1 MALSVEQK
9 QMRFLAVVL
18 PSLTLCTHTLLALSF
33 LLPGSDPNRA
43 VFSITYNAIAGSAS
57 ILGLVGAIR
66 VSTQATFFIP
76 AIRATGGPWMGPAY
90 TIVHAITLSFVTIAL
105 VNLILPFDFRLL
117 NPVIPSYAVD
127 GSLLCRDI
135 DAGFGWDDEWLE
147 KCSMTFIVVKF
158 AIAGLGLSLMGA
170 QWWALCSVRA
180 WGQELGEQD
189 RSGEGDMEKAGLVRR
204 DDLMFDEKTG
214 F

>member
-1 MALSVEQK
+1 
-9 QMRFLAVVL
+9 MRFLAVVL

-76 AIRATGGPWMGPAY
+76 AILSAY

-170 QWWALCSVRA
+170 QWWALCSVRS
-180 WGQELGEQD
+180 WGQELGTDD
-189 RSGEGDMEKAGLVRR
+189 RSGEGDVEKAGLVRR
-204 DDLMFDEKTG
+204 DDYMFDEKTG

>member
-1 MALSVEQK
+1 MALSSEQK

-57 ILGLVGAIR
+57 MLGLVGAIWLLPR
-66 VSTQATFFIP
+66 LVS
-76 AIRATGGPWMGPAY
+76 AY

-127 GSLLCRDI
+127 GPLLCRDI

-180 WGQELGEQD
+180 WGQELGGPD
-189 RSGEGDMEKAGLVRR
+189 RNREGDVEKAGLEQSDGMRY
-204 DDLMFDEKTG
+204 DEKTG

>member
-66 VSTQATFFIP
+66 LLPRLVS
-76 AIRATGGPWMGPAY
+76 AY

-170 QWWALCSVRA
+170 QWWALCSVRS
-180 WGQELGEQD
+180 WGQELGGQD
-189 RSGEGDMEKAGLVRR
+189 RSGEDDVEKAGLGQRDYVRY
-204 DDLMFDEKTG
+204 DEKTE

>member
-1 MALSVEQK
+1 MTLSVEQK

-66 VSTQATFFIP
+66 LLPRLVS
-76 AIRATGGPWMGPAY
+76 AY

-180 WGQELGEQD
+180 WGQELGGQD
-189 RSGEGDMEKAGLVRR
+189 RSGEGDVEKADLVRR
-204 DDLMFDEKTG
+204 DDFMFDEKTG

>member
-1 MALSVEQK
+1 MS
-9 QMRFLAVVL
+9 
-18 PSLTLCTHTLLALSF
+18 
-33 LLPGSDPNRA
+33 
-43 VFSITYNAIAGSAS
+43 
-57 ILGLVGAIR
+57 
-66 VSTQATFFIP
+66 
-76 AIRATGGPWMGPAY
+76 AY

-189 RSGEGDMEKAGLVRR
+189 RSGEGDEEKARLVRR
-204 DDLMFDEKTG
+204 DDFMFDEKTG